1 MGKEKAYSDQEV
13 INGIKQGGA
22 IKQRFTNYLYK
33 QYAGFVYN
41 GVKKYH
47 ITLENAVDAYGDSI
61 IGLCNRIENHH
72 FQTEG
77 NLSGYLYRSF
87 CNRCVDRVRKKTSS
101 IDEKIE
107 LMPNMSMES
116 RNALTSLIEKEEV
129 SKLRNLLDQLG
140 GKCREILI
148 LSEYYGYSVEE
159 ITQKL
164 GFKNP
169 NSLSSQKY
177 RCMSRLKAIISK
189 RKRQQQ

>member
-1 MGKEKAYSDQEV
+1 MGKEKAYSDIEI

-22 IKQRFTNYLYK
+22 IKRRFTNFLYK

-41 GVKKYH
+41 GRKKYH
-47 ITLENAVDAYGDSI
+47 IPLEDAVDAYGDSI
-61 IGLCNRIENHH
+61 IGLCNQIEKHH

-87 CNRCVDRVRKKTSS
+87 CNRCVDRVRKKSSS
-101 IDEKIE
+101 ISEGVD
-107 LMPNMSMES
+107 LMPNMSIEG
-116 RNALTSLIEKEEV
+116 RNALKSLIEKEEV
-129 SKLRNLLDQLG
+129 SEIKTLLDKLG

-148 LSEYYGYSVEE
+148 LSEYYGYNVEE

-177 RCMSRLKAIISK
+177 RCMSRLREIISK
-189 RKRQQQ
+189 RKRKQN